1 MGGTLTLS
9 PVEQTSVIHHLET
22 QYDVVCRRMPR
33 HPDCEIL
40 HLVMTRLSH
49 DRTVGIGTFEALVTL
64 RHLRV
69 QHRRLDDDMMA
80 LEERR
85 LRGGHDGNLDAAH
98 RTLDTEATILADVL
112 RRLWDI
118 LAH

>member
-9 PVEQTSVIHHLET
+9 TVEQTSVMHHLET
-22 QYDVVCRRMPR
+22 QYDMACRRTPQ
-33 HPDCEIL
+33 HPDCAIL
-40 HLVMTRLSH
+40 HQLMTRLSH
-49 DRTVGIGTFEALVTL
+49 DRTVGVGTFEALVAL
-64 RHLRV
+64 RHLRF

-85 LRGGHDGNLDAAH
+85 LRGGHNGDLDAAH

-118 LAH
+118 LAQ